1 MQIGE
6 YLERLKDGLH
16 GALYIGSADPSV
28 QQDSY
33 LLAASGQSIE
43 GIVPCTSSGH
53 ILVYYVM
60 TCL

>member
-16 GALYIGSADPSV
+16 GSLYIGSADPTV

-33 LLAASGQSIE
+33 LLAASGQHIK
-43 GIVPCTSSGH
+43 GLVPCTSSGEML
-53 ILVYYVM
+53 IDLAVW
-60 TCL
+60 L